1 MRQSFRVEISPC
13 YVQMRFRIKATL
25 YQRARGNR
33 SGVFVAFVLCCLIV
47 VGGGCVLVG
56 NDVETYY
63 GRVKVHD
70 AKDFRWSN
78 GGLPQQFDPALV
90 AAAPDT
96 DAVRALCEGLT
107 NYDSRS
113 LAVLPGAA
121 QRWESSDDYRV
132 WTFYL
137 RANGRWSND
146 DPVTAQDFVRSWRR
160 AAAFGDQAPHRTLL
174 ENIVGLHSTHIASV
188 SARRSAVDGK
198 QGDTSNAAN
207 EQTPVAGAVETRKLN
222 SKQRSVELSS
232 GVEAV
237 NRNVLRVRLLRP
249 DANFPAL
256 VAHPVFYPVHDETNV
271 AAESQTI
278 ESQTAG
284 KRISPPTLVT
294 NGAFH
299 LASLSTDNVV
309 LERAPN
315 YWDAAEVKLQRVRF
329 VANTNAE
336 SALSAYRAGEV
347 DAVTNAGLE
356 PLALKLLAPYKD
368 FRRATYGALTFY
380 KINTAKPPF
389 GDVRV
394 RQALALAIDR
404 ERLCEDEMNGATE
417 PANKFLPAQLS
428 SETKTNADSP
438 ALLEY
443 DTPRARR
450 LFADAGFPQGKGFPT
465 LRLLIN
471 RNDQQRLVAQAV
483 AGMWQRALGI
493 TTEIIVKDWDAY
505 EAALLAGDY
514 DVARRGIVM
523 QTPDEA
529 DNLRSMFEPET
540 AASNAAQKNN
550 SDASPKNKDTFA
562 PAAIDV
568 TTEREA
574 LRQMPAIPL
583 YFASSYALVK
593 PYVNGFDANL
603 LDAPSL
609 KRVRIDAD
617 WRMPQKSD
625 ASLVTRDN

>member
-1 MRQSFRVEISPC
+1 MKFSHKGTF
-13 YVQMRFRIKATL
+13 YG
-25 YQRARGNR
+25 RACACRLFVF
-33 SGVFVAFVLCCLIV
+33 GVLVLCCLIV
-47 VGGGCVLVG
+47 TCGGCALVG

-90 AAAPDT
+90 AAAPDM

-107 NYDSRS
+107 DYDSRT
-113 LAVLPGAA
+113 LAVIPGVA
-121 QRWESSDDYRV
+121 QRWESSDDNRV

-160 AAAFGDQAPHRTLL
+160 AAAFGDQAPHSKLL
-174 ENIVGLHSTHIASV
+174 ENIEGIHSTNTTSGSTRQFAVETKRGNISNVAS
-188 SARRSAVDGK
+188 R
-198 QGDTSNAAN
+198 
-207 EQTPVAGAVETRKLN
+207 QTPIAGAVETRKLK
-222 SKQRSVELSS
+222 SKQRSVESS
-232 GVEAV
+232 FGAEAV
-237 NRNVLRVRLLRP
+237 SQNVLRVRLLRP

-256 VAHPVFYPVHDETNV
+256 VAHPVFFPVHDESNV
-271 AAESQTI
+271 AAELQT
-278 ESQTAG
+278 TG
-284 KRISPPTLVT
+284 KEASPVQRMSHIT

-299 LASLSTDNVV
+299 LAALSTDNVV

-315 YWDAAEVKLQRVRF
+315 YWDATDVKLQRVRF
-329 VANTNAE
+329 VANTTAE

-347 DAVTNAGLE
+347 DAVTNAGFE

-380 KINTAKPPF
+380 RINTAKPPF
-389 GDVRV
+389 DDVRV

-417 PANKFLPAQLS
+417 PANQFLPLQLS
-428 SETKTNADSP
+428 GEAKTNEDSP
-438 ALLEY
+438 VPLEY
-443 DTPRARR
+443 DTERARR
-450 LFADAGFPQGKGFPT
+450 VLADAGFPQGKGFPT
-465 LRLLIN
+465 VRLLIN

-514 DVARRGIVM
+514 DVARRGIAM

-529 DNLRSMFEPET
+529 NNLRSMFEPET

-603 LDAPSL
+603 FDAPSL

>member
-1 MRQSFRVEISPC
+1 MKFSHKGTF
-13 YVQMRFRIKATL
+13 YG
-25 YQRARGNR
+25 RACACRLF
-33 SGVFVAFVLCCLIV
+33 VFGALVLCCLIV
-47 VGGGCVLVG
+47 TCGGCALVG

-107 NYDSRS
+107 DYDSRT
-113 LAVLPGAA
+113 LAVIPGAA
-121 QRWESSDDYRV
+121 QRWESSDDNRV

-160 AAAFGDQAPHRTLL
+160 AAAFGDQAPHSKLL
-174 ENIVGLHSTHIASV
+174 ENIEGIHSTNTTSGSTRQFAVETKRGNISNVAS
-188 SARRSAVDGK
+188 
-198 QGDTSNAAN
+198 Q
-207 EQTPVAGAVETRKLN
+207 QTPIAGAVETRKLK
-222 SKQRSVELSS
+222 SKQRSVESS
-232 GVEAV
+232 FGAEAV
-237 NRNVLRVRLLRP
+237 SQNVLRVRLLRP

-256 VAHPVFYPVHDETNV
+256 VAHPVFFPVHDESNV
-271 AAESQTI
+271 AAELQT
-278 ESQTAG
+278 TG
-284 KRISPPTLVT
+284 KEASPVQRMSHIT

-299 LASLSTDNVV
+299 LAALSTDNVV

-315 YWDAAEVKLQRVRF
+315 YWDATEVKLQRVRF
-329 VANTNAE
+329 VANTTAE

-347 DAVTNAGLE
+347 DAVTNAGFE

-380 KINTAKPPF
+380 RINTAKPPF
-389 GDVRV
+389 DDVRV

-417 PANKFLPAQLS
+417 PANKFLPLQLS
-428 SETKTNADSP
+428 GEAKTNADSP
-438 ALLEY
+438 VLLEY
-443 DTPRARR
+443 DTERARR
-450 LFADAGFPQGKGFPT
+450 VLADAGFPQGKGFPT
-465 LRLLIN
+465 VRLLIN

-514 DVARRGIVM
+514 DVARRGIAM

-529 DNLRSMFEPET
+529 NNLRSMFEPET

-550 SDASPKNKDTFA
+550 SDASPRNKGTFA

-568 TTEREA
+568 TTEAQA

-603 LDAPSL
+603 FDAPSL

-625 ASLVTRDN
+625 ASLVTRDD

>member
-1 MRQSFRVEISPC
+1 MRNNS
-13 YVQMRFRIKATL
+13 KATL
-25 YQRARGNR
+25 YQSAGTCRLF
-33 SGVFVAFVLCCLIV
+33 VFVAFVLCCLIITC
-47 VGGGCVLVG
+47 GGCTLVS

-63 GRVKVHD
+63 GRVKVPD

-90 AAAPDT
+90 ATAPDT

-107 NYDSRS
+107 DYDSRT
-113 LAVLPGAA
+113 LAVIPGAA
-121 QRWESSDDYRV
+121 QRWESSDNYRV

-137 RANGRWSND
+137 RPNGRWSND

-160 AAAFGDQAPHRTLL
+160 AAAFGDQAPHSKLL
-174 ENIVGLHSTHIASV
+174 ENIEGLHSANTTSGSTRQFAV
-188 SARRSAVDGK
+188 ETKRS
-198 QGDTSNAAN
+198 DTSNVASQ
-207 EQTPVAGAVETRKLN
+207 QTPIAGAVETRKLK
-222 SKQRSVELSS
+222 SRQRSVESS
-232 GVEAV
+232 FGAEAV
-237 NRNVLRVRLLRP
+237 SQNVLRVRLLRP

-256 VAHPVFYPVHDETNV
+256 VAHPVFYPVHDESNV
-271 AAESQTI
+271 AAESQTV
-278 ESQTAG
+278 G
-284 KRISPPTLVT
+284 KGASSPTLIT

-299 LASLSTDNVV
+299 LAALLTDGVV

-315 YWDAAEVKLQRVRF
+315 YWDAPEVKLQRVRF
-329 VANTNAE
+329 VANTTAE
-336 SALSAYRAGEV
+336 SALSAYRVGDV
-347 DAVTNAGLE
+347 DAVTNAGFE
-356 PLALKLLAPYKD
+356 PLALKMLAPYKD

-380 KINTAKPPF
+380 RINTAKPPF
-389 GDVRV
+389 DDVRV

-417 PANKFLPAQLS
+417 PANKFLPLQLS
-428 SETKTNADSP
+428 GEAKTNADSP
-438 ALLEY
+438 VLLEY
-443 DTPRARR
+443 DTERARR
-450 LFADAGFPQGKGFPT
+450 VLADAGFPQGKGFPT
-465 LRLLIN
+465 VRLLIN

-514 DVARRGIVM
+514 DVARRGIAM

-540 AASNAAQKNN
+540 ANASQKNN
-550 SDASPKNKDTFA
+550 SDAPPKNKDTLA

-617 WRMPQKSD
+617 WRMPQKSA
-625 ASLVTRDN
+625 ASLVTTNN